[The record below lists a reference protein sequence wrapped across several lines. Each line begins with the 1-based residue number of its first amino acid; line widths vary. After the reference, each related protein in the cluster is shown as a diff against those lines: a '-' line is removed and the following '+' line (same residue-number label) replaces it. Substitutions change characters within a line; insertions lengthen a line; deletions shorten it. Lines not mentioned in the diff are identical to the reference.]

1 MPEEREI
8 TYRAAIIEALREEMR
23 ADPRVIV
30 LGEDV
35 GAAGGV
41 FKQTEGLF
49 AEFGT
54 ERVIDTPISE
64 SGAFGIAVGAAMTG
78 LRPVFEVMFCDFLT
92 LVMDQLVNQ
101 AAKVHYMSNGLLSVP
116 LVLRTTMGTGANLG
130 PQHSQ
135 SLYAWTAHVPG
146 LKVVVPSTAYDAKGL
161 YRSALRDDN
170 PVLIFED
177 RLLYNTKSPIPEEPF
192 AVPFGRCDVKRAGS
206 DITIVA
212 VGRMVHAALAA
223 ATRLAEHGLDTEVV
237 DPRSLVPLDVEGL
250 VRSVRKTNRVLV
262 VDGGHRQYG
271 AAAEIAATLSEEAF
285 DWLDA
290 PVTRLAAEDVPI
302 PLSRSL
308 EPLVQPNEMRIA
320 EQAQILMGR

>member
-23 ADPRVIV
+23 ADPRVII

-101 AAKVHYMSNGLLSVP
+101 AAKVHYMSNGLFSVP

-262 VDGGHRQYG
+262 VDGGHRKYG

>member
-1 MPEEREI
+1 MPEVREI
-8 TYRAAIIEALREEMR
+8 TYRAGIIEALRQEMR
-23 ADPRVIV
+23 DDPTVVV

-49 AEFGT
+49 AEFGA

-78 LRPVFEVMFCDFLT
+78 LRPVFEVMFGDFLT

-101 AAKVHYMSNGLLSVP
+101 AAKVHYMSNGLFSAP

-135 SLYAWTAHVPG
+135 SLYAWAAHVPG
-146 LKVVVPSTAYDAKGL
+146 LKIVVPSTAYDAKGL
-161 YRSALRDDN
+161 YRSAVRDDN

-177 RLLYNTKSPIPEEPF
+177 RLLYNTKTSVPEEPY
-192 AVPFGRCDVKRAGS
+192 AVPFGRCDVKRAGA
-206 DITIVA
+206 DVTIVA

-223 ATRLAEHGLDTEVV
+223 AKRLADEGIDAEVV

-250 VRSVRKTNRVLV
+250 VRSVRKTNRALV

-290 PVTRLAAEDVPI
+290 PVMRLAGEDVPI

-308 EPLVQPNEMRIA
+308 EPLVQPNETRIA
-320 EQAQILMGR
+320 EHVRTLMGR